1 MTFGCSYSLIY
12 VDCIDWVKTKLW
24 KRLVRGFIG
33 VALAWLIIFGLDKI
47 ELDNEYLTKFIWNK
61 AIPCMVIPFFI
72 FGPF

>member
-24 KRLVRGFIG
+24 KRLVRGAIG
-33 VALAWLIIFGLDKI
+33 IGLAYLIYYGLTQI
-47 ELDNEYLTKFIWNK
+47 YLDDEYLTKYIWNR
-61 AIPCMVIPFFI
+61 AIPSMIIPFFI

>member
-24 KRLVRGFIG
+24 KRLLRGVIG
-33 VALAWLIIFGLDKI
+33 VALAYLIFFGLSYI
-47 ELDNEYLTKFIWNK
+47 ALDDEYLTKYIWNR